1 MNLNFG
7 PRGIL
12 QIDDAHIVYRNFAG
26 VGDKYNCEGDRNFAL
41 DIPDEEIADALLA
54 DKNQYGVAWNVK
66 IKPNREE
73 GEPPFITL
81 PVKVKFNGRGPKV
94 IVQSGSRTIKLNEN
108 TVGTIDQMDIESVDL
123 DIRPYDDV
131 VQDKPFRAAYLQS
144 IWIRQRVD
152 RFDERMAEEE
162 FPEDE

>member
-12 QIDDAHIVYRNFAG
+12 EIDDAHIIYRNFAG
-26 VGDKYNCEGDRNFAL
+26 VGDKYNREGDRNFSL
-41 DIPDEEIADALLA
+41 VIPTEEMADALKE
-54 DKNQYGVAWNVK
+54 DVNEFGVGWNVK

-73 GEPPFITL
+73 GETPFIIL
-81 PVKVKFNGRGPKV
+81 PVKVKFNGRGPKIYV
-94 IVQSGSRTIKLNEN
+94 ESGKRTIRLNEN

-123 DIRPYDDV
+123 NIRPYDDAI
-131 VQDKPFRAAYLQS
+131 QDKPFRSAYLQS
-144 IWIRQRVD
+144 IWIRQRTD

>member
-1 MNLNFG
+1 
-7 PRGIL
+7 
-12 QIDDAHIVYRNFAG
+12 
-26 VGDKYNCEGDRNFAL
+26 
-41 DIPDEEIADALLA
+41 
-54 DKNQYGVAWNVK
+54 
-66 IKPNREE
+66 
-73 GEPPFITL
+73 
-81 PVKVKFNGRGPKV
+81 
-94 IVQSGSRTIKLNEN
+94 
-108 TVGTIDQMDIESVDL
+108 MDIESVDL

>member
-1 MNLNFG
+1 MVE
-7 PRGIL
+7 
-12 QIDDAHIVYRNFAG
+12 A
-26 VGDKYNCEGDRNFAL
+26 
-41 DIPDEEIADALLA
+41 
-54 DKNQYGVAWNVK
+54 
-66 IKPNREE
+66 
-73 GEPPFITL
+73 
-81 PVKVKFNGRGPKV
+81 PKV
-94 IVQSGSRTIKLNEN
+94 IVQSGSRTNKLNEN